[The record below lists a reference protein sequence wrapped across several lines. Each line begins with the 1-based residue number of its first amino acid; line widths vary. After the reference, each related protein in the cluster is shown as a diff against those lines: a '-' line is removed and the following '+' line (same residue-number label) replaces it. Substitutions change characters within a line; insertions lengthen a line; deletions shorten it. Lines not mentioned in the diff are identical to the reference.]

1 MATEVLPTLFLS
13 HGAPTLALDPGETGA
28 AWRKLAAELPRPEA
42 ILCISAHWMTEEP
55 ALSAPAQNETIH
67 DFYGFPEPLYRMRYD
82 PPGAPDVA
90 RAIRDLL
97 ASNGFI
103 SSIDRARGLDHGA
116 WVPLRIM
123 YPEAD
128 IPTAQLSIQLD
139 RDAVWHYRIGTALR
153 MLREAGVLILAS
165 GGAVHNLRVLARAGG
180 PAADWARQFDEWL
193 AAALAEGRTSELL
206 DWAKRAPFAL
216 MAQPTPDHFL
226 PLFVALGAAG
236 EDAKGIRIH
245 RGFTLGNLS
254 MAAFRFS

>member
-13 HGAPTLALDPGETGA
+13 HGAPTLALDPGETGI

-55 ALSAPAQNETIH
+55 SLSAPAQNETIH
-67 DFYGFPEPLYRMRYD
+67 DFYGFPEPLYRMHYD
-82 PPGAPDVA
+82 PPAAPDVA
-90 RAIRDLL
+90 QAIRDLL
-97 ASNGFI
+97 ASSGFI

-139 RDAVWHYRIGTALR
+139 RDAAWHYRIGTALR

-165 GGAVHNLRVLARAGG
+165 GGAVHNLRALARTGG
-180 PAADWARQFDEWL
+180 PAADWARRFDEWL
-193 AAALAEGRTSELL
+193 AAALAEGRTGELL
-206 DWAKRAPFAL
+206 DWTTRAPFAQ

-236 EDAKGIRIH
+236 EGARGERLH
-245 RGFTLGNLS
+245 QGFTLGSLS
-254 MAAFRFS
+254 MAAFRLS